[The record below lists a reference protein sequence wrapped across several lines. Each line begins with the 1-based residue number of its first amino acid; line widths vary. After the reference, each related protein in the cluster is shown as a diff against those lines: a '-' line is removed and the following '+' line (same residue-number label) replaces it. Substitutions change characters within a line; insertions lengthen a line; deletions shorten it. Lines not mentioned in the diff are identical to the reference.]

1 MVSSDQVAAPQGAA
15 VPLLRELPSGAVFSA
30 LSRHRRAIVSALFFS
45 AVINLLY
52 LSPAIYMLQIYD
64 RVLPSQNVTTL
75 IALSG
80 LLLSLYVFVSLL
92 ETTRASTMAR
102 IGDALEMDLSP
113 RVYES
118 TFQRQLRTP
127 QAQANQPLWDLN
139 QIRQFFSGAG
149 CSALMDLPWFPIFIV
164 AVFLLHPTL
173 GWFVTLGSVVLL
185 VSSVISERIARPGL
199 SQASDLSL
207 AAQGLAA
214 SQLRNVEVITALGML
229 PALAGR
235 WKTLQ
240 TRARTLQRQVVDQI
254 SALGGISRL
263 IRLTIQSGTL
273 GIGAYLAILGEMT
286 AGSMIAATILSTRA
300 LAPLEALI
308 TNWKSMLAS
317 LSSQQRIDRLLKEH
331 PEPLQGMSIPR
342 PRGIITAEN
351 IFVSA
356 PTNRSFIL
364 KGLSF
369 EFRPG
374 EAVGIIGPSAAGKS
388 TLLRTILGIWPTALG
403 KMRIDGAELRS
414 WPRETLGPAIGY
426 LPQDIELFV
435 GTVGE
440 NIARFGELDS
450 ERIIEA
456 TNACGLHGMMLRL
469 PNGYDTEIGE
479 GGITLSAG
487 QRQLIGLARAVYG
500 RPVVIALDE
509 PSSNLDEVGDQVLA
523 QTISAAKS
531 WGSTVIVVSHDPKL
545 LKLMDRLMMIFDGQ
559 IREFGPSAE
568 VIAAIKKRS
577 IKPARAEK
585 AH

>member
-1 MVSSDQVAAPQGAA
+1 MVSSDHVAAPRGVA

-30 LSRHRRAIVSALFFS
+30 LSRHRPAIVSALFFS

-64 RVLPSQNVTTL
+64 RVLPSQNFATL

-80 LLLSLYVFVSLL
+80 LLLGLYIFISLL
-92 ETTRASTMAR
+92 ETTRASTMVR
-102 IGDALEMDLSP
+102 IGDALEMELTP

-118 TFQRQLRTP
+118 TFQRQLRAP

-139 QIRQFFSGAG
+139 QIRQFFSGTG
-149 CSALMDLPWFPIFIV
+149 LSALMDLPWFPIFIV
-164 AVFLLHPTL
+164 AVFLLHPAL
-173 GWFVTLGSVVLL
+173 GWFVTLGSALL
-185 VSSVISERIARPGL
+185 LISSVISERIARGGL
-199 SQASDLSL
+199 SKASDFSL

-229 PALAGR
+229 PALANR
-235 WKTLQ
+235 WRDLQ
-240 TRARTLQRQVVDQI
+240 TQARTLQRQVVDQV
-254 SALGGISRL
+254 SAIGGISRL

-286 AGSMIAATILSTRA
+286 AGSMIAATILATRA
-300 LAPLEALI
+300 LAPLESLI
-308 TNWKSMLAS
+308 INWKSMLTT

-331 PEPLQGMSIPR
+331 PEPLRGMSIPR
-342 PRGIITAEN
+342 PRGMISAEN
-351 IFVSA
+351 VFVSA
-356 PTNRSFIL
+356 PSNRVFIL

-369 EFRPG
+369 EFQPG
-374 EAVGIIGPSAAGKS
+374 EVIGIIGPSASGKS

-403 KMRIDGAELRS
+403 KMRIDGSELRS
-414 WPRETLGPAIGY
+414 WPREEIGPALGY
-426 LPQDIELFV
+426 LPQDIELFG

-450 ERIIEA
+450 ERVIEA
-456 TNACGLHGMMLRL
+456 TNSCGLHGMMLRL
-469 PNGYDTEIGE
+469 PSGYDTEIGE

-487 QRQLIGLARAVYG
+487 QRQLVGLARAVYG

-509 PSSNLDEVGDQVLA
+509 PSSNLDEVGDRILA
-523 QTISAAKS
+523 QTIKAAKS

-545 LKLMDRLMMIFDGQ
+545 LKVTDRLMMIFDGQ
-559 IREFGPSAE
+559 IREFGPSTE
-568 VIAAIKKRS
+568 VISAIKRRS
-577 IKPARAEK
+577 TKPADAQRV
-585 AH
+585 

>member
-1 MVSSDQVAAPQGAA
+1 M
-15 VPLLRELPSGAVFSA
+15 
-30 LSRHRRAIVSALFFS
+30 
-45 AVINLLY
+45 
-52 LSPAIYMLQIYD
+52 
-64 RVLPSQNVTTL
+64 
-75 IALSG
+75 
-80 LLLSLYVFVSLL
+80 
-92 ETTRASTMAR
+92 
-102 IGDALEMDLSP
+102 
-113 RVYES
+113 
-118 TFQRQLRTP
+118 
-127 QAQANQPLWDLN
+127 
-139 QIRQFFSGAG
+139 
-149 CSALMDLPWFPIFIV
+149 
-164 AVFLLHPTL
+164 
-173 GWFVTLGSVVLL
+173 
-185 VSSVISERIARPGL
+185 
-199 SQASDLSL
+199 
-207 AAQGLAA
+207 
-214 SQLRNVEVITALGML
+214 
-229 PALAGR
+229 
-235 WKTLQ
+235 
-240 TRARTLQRQVVDQI
+240 LQRQVIDQI
-254 SALGGISRL
+254 SAVGGISRL

-356 PTNRSFIL
+356 PTHRSFIL

-426 LPQDIELFV
+426 LPQDIELFG

-523 QTISAAKS
+523 QTISTAKS

-545 LKLMDRLMMIFDGQ
+545 LKLMERLMMIFDGQ